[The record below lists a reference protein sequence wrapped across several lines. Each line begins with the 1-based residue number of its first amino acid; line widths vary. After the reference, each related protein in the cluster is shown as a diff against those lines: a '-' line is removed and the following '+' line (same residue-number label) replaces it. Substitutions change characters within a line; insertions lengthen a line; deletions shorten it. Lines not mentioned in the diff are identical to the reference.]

1 MILWFLFFFL
11 SEFSFFS
18 LSFTF
23 VLFFIVV
30 SFSFNLKETFFLIP
44 AIVFLQHK
52 LVNTNYIER
61 SERDFFVKF

>member
-18 LSFTF
+18 LFFTF